1 MFCWSHYSFPN
12 KHVGLVS
19 AFESKVLC
27 HTICHANCHAILSHV
42 LFCFVL
48 FCVVLF
54 CFILFCFCS
63 VLFCFLFFS
72 FLLFW
77 FGFVSVF
84 VVTKV
89 ALSFLFF
96 QPDCYNFDFVTM
108 KPEF

>member
-1 MFCWSHYSFPN
+1 MFCWSHFSFPN

-27 HTICHANCHAILSHV
+27 HAICHANCHAILSHV

-54 CFILFCFCS
+54 CLFCFVLFLFCS
-63 VLFCFLFFS
+63 VLFS
-72 FLLFW
+72 FILFW

-96 QPDCYNFDFVTM
+96 QPDCYNFDFETM

>member
-1 MFCWSHYSFPN
+1 MLFC
-12 KHVGLVS
+12 V
-19 AFESKVLC
+19 VLC
-27 HTICHANCHAILSHV
+27 CFVLSCFV
-42 LFCFVL
+42 LFCFV
-48 FCVVLF
+48 FVLF
-54 CFILFCFCS
+54 CS
-63 VLFCFLFFS
+63 VFFS
-72 FLLFW
+72 FLFFL